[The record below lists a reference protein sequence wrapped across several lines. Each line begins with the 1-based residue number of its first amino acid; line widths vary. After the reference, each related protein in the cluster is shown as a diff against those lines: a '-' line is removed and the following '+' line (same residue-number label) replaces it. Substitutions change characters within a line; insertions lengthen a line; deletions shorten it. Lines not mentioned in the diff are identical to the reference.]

1 MRSLSAIR
9 AFAVPIALAVALTPL
24 IATAAPSRAQTTD
37 SATRIDNYVRG
48 RLPSLR
54 TPGLSLVVVEG
65 DQVLLSRGYGFA
77 DRDAGTPMTEDTPV
91 AVASTNKGMTAL
103 AMMQLVEQGV
113 VDLDAPV
120 TRYLP
125 DFSMDDERAA
135 DITVRQVLSHTAG
148 IPASVVTDTGQDGQA
163 LERRVASLVS
173 VKLSRAPGTGY
184 EYANDGY
191 SVAGL
196 VIQRVSGLPYEDYLA
211 AHVFEP
217 LGMPRTTFDLARAGD
232 LGLATGYAKSRGVV
246 TAGPLPLSRGSNPA
260 GGVLT
265 TARDVGNYF
274 VALLNGGVF
283 EGAQVISPASI
294 EQMWTP
300 QPATGTEAYGFGWG
314 QLPAPGM
321 RLLSHAG
328 DTGGPGAYGSSGSQF
343 LLLPERHLAVG
354 VLANMSS
361 LEKLEVAQDTLSIL
375 LGLEPVAQPAPP
387 DWRHTTFTPDRE
399 VWASYVGEYQS
410 SQPIRVYRDGDKLL
424 GTAAGVTIEFVPQ
437 SDTEF
442 IMLSDIGALDEQPA
456 EFRRQPDGTVMF
468 LFHGQPFGVKK

>member
-1 MRSLSAIR
+1 MQHVSKLHAISLT
-9 AFAVPIALAVALTPL
+9 LAVAVALMPL
-24 IATAAPSRAQTTD
+24 IATAAPGRAETTD
-37 SATRIDNYVRG
+37 RATRIDEYVRG
-48 RLPSLR
+48 RMPDLR
-54 TPGLSLVVVEG
+54 TPGLSLVVVDG
-65 DQVLLSRGYGFA
+65 DQVLFTRGYGLA

-91 AVASTNKGMTAL
+91 AVASTSKGMAAL
-103 AMMQLVEQGV
+103 AVMQLVEQGL

-125 DFSMDDERAA
+125 EFSMDDERAA

-148 IPASVVTDTGQDGQA
+148 IPASVVTDLDQDDQA
-163 LERRVASLVS
+163 LERRVASLAT
-173 VKLSRAPGTGY
+173 VKLSRAPGSGY

-196 VIQRVSGLPYEDYLA
+196 VVQTVSGTPYEDYLA

-217 LGMPRTTFDLARAGD
+217 LGMQRTTFDVALASD
-232 LGLATGYAKSRGVV
+232 LGLATGYAKSRGIV

-294 EQMWTP
+294 EQMWTAE
-300 QPATGTEAYGFGWG
+300 PATGTEAYGFGWG

-328 DTGGPGAYGSSGSQF
+328 DIGGPGAYGSSGSQF
-343 LLLPERHLAVG
+343 LLVPEQHLAVG

-361 LEKLEVAQDTLSIL
+361 LEKAEVAQDVLSIL
-375 LGLEPVAQPAPP
+375 QGVEPVARPVAP
-387 DWRHTTFTPDRE
+387 DWRHTTFNPDRA
-399 VWASYVGEYQS
+399 VWTQYVGDYTS
-410 SQPIRVYRDGDKLL
+410 AQPIRVYRDGDRLL
-424 GTAAGVTIEFVPQ
+424 GEGPGFTIEFVPL
-437 SDTEF
+437 SDTQF
-442 IMLSDIGALDEQPA
+442 VMLSGLGALDEAPA
-456 EFRRQPDGTVMF
+456 EFQRQPDGSVVL
-468 LFHGQPFGVKK
+468 LFHGQPFALKK